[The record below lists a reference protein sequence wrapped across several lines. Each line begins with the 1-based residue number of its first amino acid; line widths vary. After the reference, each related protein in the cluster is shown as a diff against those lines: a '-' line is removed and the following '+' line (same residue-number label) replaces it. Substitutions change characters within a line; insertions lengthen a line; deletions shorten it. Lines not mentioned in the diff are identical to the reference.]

1 MLRHGIVYWDNLVS
15 SGKIFTLEKKG
26 GGIAVGAIPGTS
38 CRNVFVE
45 KYPLLPMCIFIKELN
60 FK

>member
-1 MLRHGIVYWDNLVS
+1 MLRHGIIYWDNSVS

-26 GGIAVGAIPGTS
+26 GGITAGAIPGIL

-45 KYPLLPMCIFIKELN
+45 KVSLLPMCIFIKELN